1 MKRTVMGSLVVL
13 MVCTTVCTSFA
24 EGELVGKWSTTGM
37 NCYGTVGVSILTLT
51 LTWQDTFYQ
60 ANLVVFTVAGT
71 VAYETSGIAYATG
84 DVLVCLFRE
93 AESARM
99 DVLLFEGD
107 TLTWQWSAIGSDGEY
122 AEDTLQLLSSYERTD
137 TSEDL

>member
-37 NCYGTVGVSILTLT
+37 YCYGTVGVSILTLT

-71 VAYETSGIAYATG
+71 VAYETSGN
-84 DVLVCLFRE
+84 CLCHGGR
-93 AESARM
+93 
-99 DVLLFEGD
+99 VG
-107 TLTWQWSAIGSDGEY
+107 
-122 AEDTLQLLSSYERTD
+122 LSLPRGGIRSNGRPVVRGRHAN
-137 TSEDL
+137 LAVVGHRQ